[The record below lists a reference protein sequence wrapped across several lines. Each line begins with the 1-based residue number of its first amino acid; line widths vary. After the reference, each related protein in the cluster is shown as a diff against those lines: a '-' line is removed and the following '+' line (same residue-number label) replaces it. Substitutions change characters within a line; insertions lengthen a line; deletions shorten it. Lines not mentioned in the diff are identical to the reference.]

1 MIEKLE
7 SLIVNALLN
16 IKTNLNF
23 NLKLVA
29 KIYGGTFDSSLPGFC
44 LFFLYLY
51 ICICCE
57 FKFRSDQKMY
67 SFGQI

>member
-16 IKTNLNF
+16 IKTNMNV

-29 KIYGGTFDSSLPGFC
+29 KIYGGTFDSSFPVF
-44 LFFLYLY
+44 
-51 ICICCE
+51 
-57 FKFRSDQKMY
+57 
-67 SFGQI
+67 

>member
-16 IKTNLNF
+16 IKTNMNF

-29 KIYGGTFDSSLPGFC
+29 KIYGGTFDTSLPGF
-44 LFFLYLY
+44 
-51 ICICCE
+51 
-57 FKFRSDQKMY
+57 
-67 SFGQI
+67 